1 MRKSAKKTA
10 SQAGWSKNTHQRF
23 STSFFRHNTIHKE
36 QLPAPYYLYII
47 IRSFHI
53 SVYKENQMPALKY
66 LSFEWTAEAEKRL
79 RSQLTPESLKNMTS
93 SMLTVY
99 HNCPDG
105 QERALYY
112 KIEDGVFTDISIR
125 QDPMPEA
132 EFIISGDYD
141 TFAKISRAE
150 LGSRSALM
158 NGKLRLTGNMVKALS
173 LASIVDRFNKILS
186 EIPCEY

>member
-1 MRKSAKKTA
+1 
-10 SQAGWSKNTHQRF
+10 
-23 STSFFRHNTIHKE
+23 
-36 QLPAPYYLYII
+36 
-47 IRSFHI
+47 
-53 SVYKENQMPALKY
+53 MPALKY
-66 LSFEWTAEAEKRL
+66 LSSEWTAEAEKRL
-79 RSQLTPESLKNMTS
+79 RSQLSPESMKNMTS

-112 KIEDGVFTDISIR
+112 KIENGVFTDISVR
-125 QDPMPEA
+125 QAPLPEA

-158 NGKLRLTGNMVKALS
+158 SGKLRLTGNMVKALS

-186 EIPCEY
+186 EISCEY

>member
-1 MRKSAKKTA
+1 
-10 SQAGWSKNTHQRF
+10 
-23 STSFFRHNTIHKE
+23 
-36 QLPAPYYLYII
+36 
-47 IRSFHI
+47 
-53 SVYKENQMPALKY
+53 MPALKY
-66 LSFEWTAEAEKRL
+66 LSSEWTAEAEKRL
-79 RSQLTPESLKNMTS
+79 RSQLSPESMKNMTS

-112 KIEDGVFTDISIR
+112 KIENGIFTDISVR
-125 QDPMPEA
+125 QAPLPEA

-158 NGKLRLTGNMVKALS
+158 SGKLRLTGNMVKALS

-186 EIPCEY
+186 EISCEY